1 MSDLQTPGEKANE
14 SGEYIEVG
22 PRGGKVSGGKLY
34 TMDKNKRLP
43 AVRAGNK
50 LKRISRKKKL

>member
-1 MSDLQTPGEKANE
+1 MNNLQTPGEKAKK
-14 SGEYIEVG
+14 SGEYIDVG
-22 PRGGKVSGGKLY
+22 PRGGKVSGGKQY

-50 LKRISRKKKL
+50 LKRIPQKKK